1 MNFDLEFH
9 EGILLY
15 KLLSDSRREVVLK
28 TDAGG
33 LQFSLQ
39 QDAQMQQGQHNSTPD
54 MRAPSRGGQA
64 EAEIITE
71 IATGNAALAAQLRG
85 GVDIRI

>member
-1 MNFDLEFH
+1 MR
-9 EGILLY
+9 G
-15 KLLSDSRREVVLK
+15 RMP
-28 TDAGG
+28 GG
-33 LQFSLQ
+33 
-39 QDAQMQQGQHNSTPD
+39 P
-54 MRAPSRGGQA
+54 A